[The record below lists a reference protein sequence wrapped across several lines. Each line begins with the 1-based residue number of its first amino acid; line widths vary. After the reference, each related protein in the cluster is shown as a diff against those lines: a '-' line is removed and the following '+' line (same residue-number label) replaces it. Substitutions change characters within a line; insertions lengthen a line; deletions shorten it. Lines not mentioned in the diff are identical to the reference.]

1 MGHPPPHS
9 GGSLG
14 SELFFSVSQ
23 RQRPGPSCRGRLPE
37 AFPRRGPPEPT
48 VTMCLHICATGL
60 PNRPFSSFSACSLFS
75 SSPGTRSSSL
85 AGPTSSPPG
94 EPLGPQGMESN
105 REDSGVGAGEAMQRG
120 KPRLG
125 LHLLSWVISNSF
137 FFYPPK
143 SLGLDDKAF
152 GFSGVTSFDFGIRRN
167 WVRMPALPFIESLLC
182 AKQIKTSC

>member
-1 MGHPPPHS
+1 MGQPPPHS

-14 SELFFSVSQ
+14 SELFISVSQ
-23 RQRPGPSCRGRLPE
+23 RQGLGPSCRGRWPE
-37 AFPRRGPPEPT
+37 VFPRRGPPEPT
-48 VTMCLHICATGL
+48 VTMYLHICATGL
-60 PNRPFSSFSACSLFS
+60 LNRPFSSFSACSPFS

-94 EPLGPQGMESN
+94 EPLGPHGMGSN
-105 REDSGVGAGEAMQRG
+105 REDSGVGAGEAVRRG
-120 KPRLG
+120 RPRLG
-125 LHLLSWVISNSF
+125 LHLLSCIIINNC

-152 GFSGVTSFDFGIRRN
+152 GFSGVKSFDFGIRRN

-182 AKQIKTSC
+182 AKQIKTGC